1 MADTSNPMILY
12 CTVTV
17 LFPINISISDFCNV
31 TVRLSF
37 HTLKKQSSVVPFPLC
52 LKYCNENIDNQK
64 QYHIVAVIIRY
75 LYSAAFMHH
84 LCVYLCATCPL
95 KKSKPQLPMGHAPTT
110 RPGPSGAPVNTAKLG
125 DITPLSQKV
134 IVCIVTRDIIII

>member
-37 HTLKKQSSVVPFPLC
+37 HTLKNQSSVVPFPLC
-52 LKYCNENIDNQK
+52 LKYCNENIDN
-64 QYHIVAVIIRY
+64 
-75 LYSAAFMHH
+75 
-84 LCVYLCATCPL
+84 
-95 KKSKPQLPMGHAPTT
+95 
-110 RPGPSGAPVNTAKLG
+110 
-125 DITPLSQKV
+125 
-134 IVCIVTRDIIII
+134 